1 MVEIQN
7 RKAKFDYEI
16 IETMEAGIVLTG
28 TEIKSF
34 RAGKANLKDSYAIV
48 RNGEVFLVNMHIS
61 EYDHGNIFNH
71 NETRSRKLLLHKKE
85 ILKLND
91 KVRLE
96 GFTLVPL
103 KAYIKGNYAKVL
115 LGVGKGKKLYDKR
128 EAMKERDMRREMN
141 KAMKQDK
148 IIN

>member
-7 RKAKFDYEI
+7 RKAKFDYDI
-16 IETMEAGIVLTG
+16 IETIETGIVLTG
-28 TEIKSF
+28 TEIKSL

-91 KVRLE
+91 KIRLE
-96 GFTLVPL
+96 GFTLIPL
-103 KAYIKGNYAKVL
+103 KVYIKGNYAKVL

-128 EAMKERDMRREMN
+128 EAMKERDMKREVN
-141 KAMKQDK
+141 KAMKYK
-148 IIN
+148 

>member
-1 MVEIQN
+1 MIEIQN

-16 IETMEAGIVLTG
+16 IDTIETGIVLTG
-28 TEIKSF
+28 TEIKSL

-91 KVRLE
+91 KIRLE

-103 KAYIKGNYAKVL
+103 KVYIKGNYAKVL

-128 EAMKERDMRREMN
+128 ESMKERDMKREMN
-141 KAMKQDK
+141 KAMKYK
-148 IIN
+148 

>member
-1 MVEIQN
+1 MIEIQN
-7 RKAKFDYEI
+7 RKAKFDYDI
-16 IETMEAGIVLTG
+16 IETIETGIVLTG
-28 TEIKSF
+28 TEIKSL
-34 RAGKANLKDSYAIV
+34 RTGKANLKDSYAIV
-48 RNGEVFLVNMHIS
+48 RNGEIFLVNMHIS
-61 EYDHGNIFNH
+61 EYVHGNIFNH

-103 KAYIKGNYAKVL
+103 KVYIKGNYAKVL

-128 EAMKERDMRREMN
+128 EAMKERDMKRELD
-141 KAMKQDK
+141 KAMKYK
-148 IIN
+148 

>member
-1 MVEIQN
+1 MLEIQN
-7 RKAKFDYEI
+7 RKAKFDYDI
-16 IETMEAGIVLTG
+16 IETIETGIVLTG
-28 TEIKSF
+28 TEIKSL

-91 KVRLE
+91 KIRLE
-96 GFTLVPL
+96 GFTLIPL
-103 KAYIKGNYAKVL
+103 KVYIKGNYAKVL

-128 EAMKERDMRREMN
+128 EAMKERDMKREVN
-141 KAMKQDK
+141 KAMKYK
-148 IIN
+148 

>member
-1 MVEIQN
+1 MIEIQN
-7 RKAKFDYEI
+7 RKAKFDYDI
-16 IETMEAGIVLTG
+16 IETIETGIVLTG
-28 TEIKSF
+28 TEIKSL
-34 RAGKANLKDSYAIV
+34 RIGKANLKDSYAIV

-61 EYDHGNIFNH
+61 EYVHGNIFNH

-103 KAYIKGNYAKVL
+103 KVYIKGNYAKVL
-115 LGVGKGKKLYDKR
+115 LGVGKGKR
-128 EAMKERDMRREMN
+128 EAMKERDMKRELD
-141 KAMKQDK
+141 KAMKYK
-148 IIN
+148 